1 MRLLVVEDDK
11 RVSSFI
17 QRGLVQEGF
26 SVDVALDGRDAFHLA
41 LNETYDLV
49 VLDVLIP
56 HMDGFQ
62 VVSEIRRQGC
72 RVPVLILSAR
82 DGVGHRVQG
91 LKSGADDY
99 LVKPFNFEE
108 LVARIRAL
116 LRRSVRLDPEIL
128 RVSDLEMNLPTRK
141 VLRAGHRVNLTPQ
154 EFALLAYLLRNQGN
168 VVTRTM
174 IAEHVWDQHFDY
186 FSNVIDVYIRYLRTK
201 VDAGFEVKLIHTV
214 RGVGYILS
222 PQSP

>member
-1 MRLLVVEDDK
+1 M
-11 RVSSFI
+11 
-17 QRGLVQEGF
+17 
-26 SVDVALDGRDAFHLA
+26 
-41 LNETYDLV
+41 
-49 VLDVLIP
+49 
-56 HMDGFQ
+56 
-62 VVSEIRRQGC
+62 
-72 RVPVLILSAR
+72 
-82 DGVGHRVQG
+82 GHRVQG

-141 VLRAGHRVNLTPQ
+141 VLRAGHRINLTPK